1 MTSTKWKRSS
11 TRWMLNTI
19 VAIWEVYWK
28 QWEHKNTILHHDQHP
43 WKQREIKDI
52 DEQIHAYRNQY
63 QSTLYLPRDQTLFT
77 YSTTF
82 IHQYPTTIKQQWLQS
97 IAKVRLRKLAAD
109 IIPVSQEIR
118 LLRSWL
124 RESDRQQRVTSN
136 NFSTE
141 SENNNRIE
149 IREHIA
155 NKITIPTTKITTATT
170 KILQINSIAQAF
182 PKRKNLAE
190 DGNDGDIENK
200 QTPSFKRPRLI
211 PLPLLRT
218 IDYQYGRVMNRKRER
233 HSTNHEK
240 EYYPICTPTD
250 KRE

>member
-1 MTSTKWKRSS
+1 MYIYIYIY
-11 TRWMLNTI
+11 I
-19 VAIWEVYWK
+19 VWEVCWK
-28 QWEHKNTILHHDQHP
+28 HWEHRNTILHHDQHP

-52 DEQIHAYRNQY
+52 DEQIDEYRNQY
-63 QSTLYLPRDQTLFT
+63 QSTLYLPRDQTLFK
-77 YSTTF
+77 YSATF

-97 IAKVRLRKLAAD
+97 VAKMRLRKLAAD

-124 RESDRQQRVTSN
+124 RESDRQQRTTSN

-155 NKITIPTTKITTATT
+155 SKITIPTTKITTATT
-170 KILQINSIAQAF
+170 KTLQINSIAQAF

-218 IDYQYGRVMNRKRER
+218 IDYQYGRAMNRTRGSNSTDHRKGLGHPSKR
-233 HSTNHEK
+233 
-240 EYYPICTPTD
+240 
-250 KRE
+250 